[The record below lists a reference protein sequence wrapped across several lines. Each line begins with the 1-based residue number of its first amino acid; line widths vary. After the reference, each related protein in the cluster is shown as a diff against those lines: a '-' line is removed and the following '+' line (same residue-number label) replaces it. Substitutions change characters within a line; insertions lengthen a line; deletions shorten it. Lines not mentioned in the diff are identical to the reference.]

1 MKLELTKKVKI
12 GNRWRKKGTVMEVSN
27 ARGVELLAKG
37 QSVVFGE
44 SEKIVTQQEDTEE
57 KVCSII

>member
-27 ARGVELLAKG
+27 ARSVELLAKG
-37 QSVVFGE
+37 QAIVYGSEPVEEV
-44 SEKIVTQQEDTEE
+44 EKIVTQQEEVE
-57 KVCSII
+57 Q